1 MKISKVSGNCA
12 ERKKWFYFLQL
23 HKYAISIN
31 IKEISS
37 SKKMI
42 ILMI

>member
-12 ERKKWFYFLQL
+12 ERKEWFYFFLL

-31 IKEISS
+31 IKEISYG
-37 SKKMI
+37 KI
-42 ILMI
+42 